1 VTDDR
6 VSEALAI
13 ADHYADHGKFLWSLT
28 YRMTGSAADAED
40 IVQDTFV
47 RALEHP
53 PARADQPLRPWLVKV
68 AVNRA
73 RDVLR
78 ARRRRRY
85 IGPWL
90 PSPVPTD
97 DERFIMRTSDRPDPG
112 VDATPASYEPLAQS
126 GQSLEG
132 RYDLVESVSL
142 AFLVALETLTPTQ
155 RAVLLLRDVFDYTVK
170 ETADA
175 LDLSESNV
183 KTTHHRARTAMAAY
197 DQTRRQPIGSLQ
209 QATRTALLRF
219 LSCLEQHDVAGVE
232 ALLAED
238 VKTTTDGGG
247 EFRSALQTIIGR
259 DKVSRLYLGIAPG
272 AAGAHV
278 ELRTINGLPAALVRL
293 DTAPEHVARRFIV
306 QVELNAEDRI
316 AHVYLV
322 LSSSKLTAIQF

>member
-1 VTDDR
+1 MTEER
-6 VSEALAI
+6 ALEALAI
-13 ADHYADHGKFLWSLT
+13 ADQYANHGRFLWSLT

-53 PARADQPLRPWLVKV
+53 PSRADGPLRPWLVKV
-68 AVNRA
+68 ALNRA

-85 IGPWL
+85 VGPWL

-97 DERFIMRTSDRPDPG
+97 DEPSVKGTNDRLDPN
-112 VDATPASYEPLAQS
+112 VDAAPASYEPLDKR

-142 AFLVALETLTPTQ
+142 AFLLALEALTPTQ

-170 ETADA
+170 ETAEA

-183 KTTHHRARTAMAAY
+183 KTTLHRARTAMAAY
-197 DQTRRQPIGSLQ
+197 NQRRRQPIGSLQ
-209 QATRTALLRF
+209 QTTRTALVRF
-219 LSCLEQHDVAGVE
+219 LTCLEQHDVVGVE

-247 EFRSALQTIIGR
+247 EFRAALQTIVGR
-259 DKVSRLYLGIAPG
+259 DKVSRLYLAIAPG
-272 AAGAHV
+272 GEGVHV

-293 DTAPEHVARRFIV
+293 DTAPENVARRFII
-306 QVELNAEDRI
+306 QVELNTEDRI
-316 AHVYLV
+316 AHIYVV
-322 LSSSKLTAIQF
+322 LSSSKLMALQF